1 MYGRVVHAGTT
12 HESRIRPLQS
22 VKLDG
27 TETLMAMLMV
37 VKARA
42 VGDGGG
48 GGGGGSRCINPTHS
62 RISLG
67 DR

>member
-1 MYGRVVHAGTT
+1 MLYGRVVHAGTT

-22 VKLDG
+22 AKLDG

-48 GGGGGSRCINPTHS
+48 DGGSRCINPTHS

>member
-22 VKLDG
+22 AKLDG

-42 VGDGGG
+42 IGD
-48 GGGGGSRCINPTHS
+48 GGGGSRCINPTHS

>member
-1 MYGRVVHAGTT
+1 MLYGRVVHAGTT

-22 VKLDG
+22 AKLDG

-48 GGGGGSRCINPTHS
+48 GGGSRCINPTHS

>member
-22 VKLDG
+22 AKLDG

-42 VGDGGG
+42 VG

>member
-22 VKLDG
+22 AKLDG

-48 GGGGGSRCINPTHS
+48 GGSRCINPTHS

>member
-48 GGGGGSRCINPTHS
+48 GGGGSRCINPTHS